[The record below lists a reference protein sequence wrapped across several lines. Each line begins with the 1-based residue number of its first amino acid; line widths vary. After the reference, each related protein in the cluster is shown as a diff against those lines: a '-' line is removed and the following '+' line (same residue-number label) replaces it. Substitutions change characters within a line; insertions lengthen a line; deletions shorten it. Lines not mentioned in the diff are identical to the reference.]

1 MAKGKRLMTQ
11 RTGRYQYKGTG
22 KPGKRLAATPQRF
35 HPGAAMVAVGMVA
48 LALAG
53 TVELSAAYL
62 MVRDSVDNAFEI
74 GTVAPSVTETFDPAA
89 GVKENVS
96 VQNTGNAP
104 VYIRALVLVSWQD
117 GAGATLSAQPAE
129 GTDYDLAGPETGWTL
144 GSDGYY
150 YCIQPI
156 QPGGSTPILVKKLT
170 DKNADATRHLCVD
183 VIAQAVQAS
192 PAEAVGDVFH
202 GATVGANGVLTP
214 PAGEGG
220 EGA

>member
-1 MAKGKRLMTQ
+1 MAKGKRLM
-11 RTGRYQYKGTG
+11 RGPCRYQGKG
-22 KPGKRLAATPQRF
+22 KPGRRLAANARRF
-35 HPGAAMVAVGMVA
+35 RAGAALVAVGIGA

-62 MVRDSVDNAFEI
+62 MARGSVDNAFVL
-74 GTVAPSVTETFDPAA
+74 GTVAPSVTETFDPTT

-96 VQNTGNAP
+96 VKNNGNAP
-104 VYIRALVLVSWQD
+104 VYIRALVLVTWQD
-117 GAGATLSAQPAE
+117 TSGATLSAQPTV
-129 GTDYDLAGPETGWTL
+129 GTDYELTGAEAGWTL

-150 YCIQPI
+150 YCTQSV
-156 QPGGSTPILVKKLT
+156 QPGASTPMLVQKLT
-170 DKNADATRHLCVD
+170 DKKTNADGHLCVD

-202 GATVGANGVLTP
+202 GASVGAGGVLIP
-214 PAGEGG
+214 PTVEGG